1 RKATRAPLAQATRDD
16 RRCGLR
22 LQPLQLAEGA
32 AERVLVVRV
41 GPRERGFVW
50 TPRLV
55 PESSR
60 VRPVPRLLPCVRL
73 REDERDLLV
82 DACAGAPSEHLAES
96 HCVSLVA
103 GHVEHVP
110 GRRKYSFPV
119 AFEPG
124 DLGLRG
130 RDGAQTS
137 PLTGR
142 LAQCPCLVEE
152 FLVA

>member
-1 RKATRAPLAQATRDD
+1 
-16 RRCGLR
+16 
-22 LQPLQLAEGA
+22 
-32 AERVLVVRV
+32 
-41 GPRERGFVW
+41 
-50 TPRLV
+50 
-55 PESSR
+55 
-60 VRPVPRLLPCVRL
+60 
-73 REDERDLLV
+73 RDLVV
-82 DACAGAPSEHLAES
+82 DACAAAPSEHLAES

-152 FLVA
+152 FLVAGIATSRPDEPEHDEPEDVRHDRGAPDP